1 MLLVF
6 FRISFGRLSNRKYCA
21 EPGLGAGLGFGLGAR
36 LRPGVAAGV
45 RQWSGVC
52 VCAGRRYDI
61 GALVLIMFSSLT
73 NRVREGFFQAR
84 MLGEHQGTAVA
95 DRGQVTGYQLR
106 SGALEARPD
115 VGTGSAFSADVKPGR
130 RLGQFLGRM

>member
-1 MLLVF
+1 MLNRDSVLVLDLDWVLVLGLELVLV
-6 FRISFGRLSNRKYCA
+6 SDNGR
-21 EPGLGAGLGFGLGAR
+21 
-36 LRPGVAAGV
+36 
-45 RQWSGVC
+45 VC
-52 VCAGRRYDI
+52 VCVRAGRRYDI